1 MNARDLIAAVAAL
14 TASVCFATCG
24 ATAQDS
30 EYETEDAVDIY
41 VGVSGAMTLPQGGSD
56 RMRRLGGAAV
66 RAGWYLGEFW
76 SVEGEAAWLEN
87 SAGFAA
93 QGLWHWQSADVY
105 GRMFGYSQFD
115 PFFTFGARGWLG
127 RGIGQVGPKAGVG
140 AFWHLTDN
148 WSLRADADATLG
160 LDGDVEVHYTLSAG
174 VQYSF

>member
-1 MNARDLIAAVAAL
+1 MNARDLIVAVAAL
-14 TASVCFATCG
+14 TACLAAFG
-24 ATAQDS
+24 AAAQDA
-30 EYETEDAVDIY
+30 EREEVDSAGAYI
-41 VGVSGAMTLPQGGSD
+41 GVSGAMTLPQGGSD

-115 PFFTFGARGWLG
+115 PFFTFGARGALNATFAHLLIWLLPSLI
-127 RGIGQVGPKAGVG
+127 IGTAVGVHWGSRVDEKKFRAVVITLIFVSG
-140 AFWHLTDN
+140 L
-148 WSLRADADATLG
+148 SLL
-160 LDGDVEVHYTLSAG
+160 
-174 VQYSF
+174 F

>member
-1 MNARDLIAAVAAL
+1 MNARDRIAAVAAL
-14 TASVCFATCG
+14 TACLAAFG
-24 ATAQDS
+24 AAAQDA
-30 EYETEDAVDIY
+30 EREEDDSAGAYI
-41 VGVSGAMTLPQGGSD
+41 GVSGAMTLPQGGSD

-87 SAGFAA
+87 SAGFAT
-93 QGLWHWQSADVY
+93 QGLWHWQAADAY

-127 RGIGQVGPKAGVG
+127 DGLGQVGPKAGVG

-160 LDGDVEVHYTLSAG
+160 LDGVVEVLYTLSVG